1 MAWCDVTLA
10 VKRAFPMSSRC
21 IPLDEQVWASYAE
34 SYDRILPIL
43 PFYQE
48 AVRRHVEALTGAGI
62 RKVIDVGAGTGNVA
76 VPLAS
81 RGVEVTAVD
90 LSNAMLDQLRGKIQS
105 GLPGRIEIVEQDA
118 HLLE

>member
-1 MAWCDVTLA
+1 MASCDVTLA
-10 VKRAFPMSSRC
+10 VRRAFPMSSRC
-21 IPLDEQVWASYAE
+21 IPIDEEVWASYAA

-62 RKVIDVGAGTGNVA
+62 RRGIDVGSGTGNVA
-76 VPLAS
+76 VHLAS

-90 LSNAMLDQLRGKIQS
+90 LSGAMLDRLQRKIQT
-105 GLPGRIEIVEQDA
+105 
-118 HLLE
+118 